1 MLRRTSLRTTR
12 RASTLPLPADHAWA
26 VVACGLEGSRW
37 YVDAGPLV
45 VRGLIDRLVGGG
57 GRRWSVPDRP
67 LLVRGDT
74 VGFWRVWEV
83 TDGPG
88 EPGGTRR
95 LVLVADVRSPGRV
108 TLTTTITPDGASGC
122 RLEQEVRL
130 DPDGLVGAAYLL
142 ADLPAREAVAE
153 LVHRRV
159 VGDVL
164 QGR

>member
-45 VRGLIDRLVGGG
+45 VRGLIDRLVGGA

-83 TDGPG
+83 AD
-88 EPGGTRR
+88 EPDGTRR
-95 LVLVADVRSPGRV
+95 LVLVADLRSPGRV
-108 TLTTTITPDGASGC
+108 TLTTTVLPEGASAC

-142 ADLPAREAVAE
+142 ADLPARETVAE

-159 VGDVL
+159 VTDVL

>member
-1 MLRRTSLRTTR
+1 MLRRTSLRRTR
-12 RASTLPLPADHAWA
+12 RASTLPVPADHAWA
-26 VVACGLEGSRW
+26 VVACGLAGSRW

-45 VRGLIDRLVGGG
+45 VRGLIDRLAGGA

-83 TDGPG
+83 EDDPG
-88 EPGGTRR
+88 SGTHR
-95 LVLVADVRSPGRV
+95 LVLVAALRSPGRV
-108 TLTTTITPDGASGC
+108 TLTTTVTAEGATAC
-122 RLEQEVRL
+122 RVEQEVRL
-130 DPDGLVGAAYLL
+130 DPDGIVGAAYLL
-142 ADLPAREAVAE
+142 ADLPARETVTE

-159 VGDVL
+159 VRDVL

>member
-12 RASTLPLPADHAWA
+12 RASRVPLPADHAWA
-26 VVACGLEGSRW
+26 VVACGLAGSRW

-45 VRGLIDRLVGGG
+45 VRGLIDRLAGGA
-57 GRRWSVPDRP
+57 GRRWEVPDRP

-83 TDGPG
+83 EE
-88 EPGGTRR
+88 EPAGTRR
-95 LVLVADVRSPGRV
+95 LVLVADLRSPGRV
-108 TLTTTITPDGASGC
+108 TLTTTVAPDGPTGC

-130 DPDGLVGAAYLL
+130 DPDGIVGAAYLL
-142 ADLPAREAVAE
+142 ADLPARETVAE

-159 VGDVL
+159 LRDVL